1 MQPPGKQEK
10 KATTTMSDDESSV
23 TGVRKLSAISTIDLS
38 VRPSVLAVVNQQL
51 PFEVERLFPQF

>member
-1 MQPPGKQEK
+1 MQPPGKQEN

-23 TGVRKLSAISTIDLS
+23 TGVRKLSAISTFALS
-38 VRPSVLAVVNQQL
+38 FRAPVLAVVNQQL